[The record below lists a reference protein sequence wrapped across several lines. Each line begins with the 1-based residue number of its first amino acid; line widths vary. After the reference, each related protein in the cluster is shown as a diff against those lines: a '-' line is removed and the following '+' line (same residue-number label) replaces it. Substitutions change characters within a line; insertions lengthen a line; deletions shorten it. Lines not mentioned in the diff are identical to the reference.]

1 MKTLIEII
9 IFGLIGTG
17 VGYIYKDLT
26 SHIKKLEKKINEPET
41 EIGVT
46 SGSYN
51 GGNINRINQD
61 GEVGVVEPKTP
72 AQFEWEESERLREQQ
87 LNVTVKP
94 R

>member
-26 SHIKKLEKKINEPET
+26 SHIKKLEKKISEPEH

-51 GGNINRINQD
+51 AGNINRINQD

-72 AQFEWEESERLREQQ
+72 QMLEWEESERLREQQ